1 MERMVHTAPDIAV
14 RGAKAVRFG
23 GGGGGGGGGGVL
35 QAGLATRSSVRKMS
49 QAADAGLGL
58 TARVSVTMKAAMARV
73 IVRFMGVSPI

>member
-58 TARVSVTMKAAMARV
+58 TARVRMKAAMARV
-73 IVRFMGVSPI
+73 IVRFMGGSPV